1 MITHRILE
9 DYCDHEFTLYAIRS
23 NAEDYSLAYALNK
36 TLKLRL
42 KRSRTDLKLLREL
55 VFPIFE
61 WKDEI
66 NEITW
71 QLMGNVSH
79 GIEKTSIGD
88 LFPEEPA
95 YSFQHILPEHKEADY
110 LLKVDCNTDRSES
123 EIVKAILSIP
133 TVITTYEIE
142 TKDLKSKQ
150 NLIFE

>member
-9 DYCDHEFTLYAIRS
+9 DYCDHEYTLLAIRS

-36 TLKLRL
+36 SLRLRL
-42 KRSRTDLKLLREL
+42 KRSRTDLHLLRES

-79 GIEKTSIGD
+79 SVEKLSIGD

-95 YSFQHILPEHKEADY
+95 YSFHHILPEHKEADY
-110 LLKVDCNTDRSES
+110 LLKVDFDADGSES
-123 EIVKAILSIP
+123 EIVKAILRIP
-133 TVITTYEIE
+133 TVITAYEIE